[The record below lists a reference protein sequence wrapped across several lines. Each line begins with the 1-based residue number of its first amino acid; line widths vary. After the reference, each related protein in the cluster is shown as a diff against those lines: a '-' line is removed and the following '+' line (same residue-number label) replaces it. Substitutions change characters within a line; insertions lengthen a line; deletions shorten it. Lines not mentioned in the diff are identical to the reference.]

1 MSGKGIVVSVE
12 LKNGVVIQGK
22 LDHVDKYMNFN
33 LFDINVDT
41 EKYPQLV
48 SVFDLRRLS
57 RTVSSEDRQSGTF
70 TCLPTKSTLN

>member
-12 LKNGVVIQGK
+12 LKNGIVIQGK

-48 SVFDLRRLS
+48 EYGDLRRL
-57 RTVSSEDRQSGTF
+57 
-70 TCLPTKSTLN
+70 